1 MVANSLLVTGPALDH
16 SASAFFIHRLGGGSH
31 FSAVSVVDWAS
42 AKDAISAAG
51 HLRREITAF
60 GIAIHALAA
69 VIWVG
74 GMFFAYMVLRPSAG
88 PLEPPV
94 RLQLWER
101 VFSRFFPWVWT
112 SVATLLASGLG
123 MVFWGYG
130 GFGAMRT
137 YVHVMLGIGLLMM
150 VIYAHLYFVPWR
162 RLRRA
167 AASANWAEGGVQLG
181 VIRRIVAVNLTLGLI
196 TVAIGASGRFW
207 M

>member
-1 MVANSLLVTGPALDH
+1 M
-16 SASAFFIHRLGGGSH
+16 
-31 FSAVSVVDWAS
+31 
-42 AKDAISAAG
+42 
-51 HLRREITAF
+51 AF

-130 GFGAMRT
+130 GFGA

-150 VIYAHLYFVPWR
+150 AIYAHLYFVPWR

-167 AASANWAEGGVQLG
+167 VASANWAEGGVQLG

>member
-1 MVANSLLVTGPALDH
+1 MTFA
-16 SASAFFIHRLGGGSH
+16 
-31 FSAVSVVDWAS
+31 
-42 AKDAISAAG
+42 
-51 HLRREITAF
+51 
-60 GIAIHALAA
+60 IAIHALAA

-88 PLEPPV
+88 PLEAPV

-123 MVFWGYG
+123 MIFEGYG
-130 GFGAMRT
+130 GFAAAGI
-137 YVHVMLGIGLLMM
+137 YVHLMLGIGLLMM
-150 VIYAHLYFVPWR
+150 AIYAHLYFVPWR

-167 AASANWAEGGVQLG
+167 VAAANWAEAGAQLG

-196 TVAIGASGRFW
+196 TVAIGASGRFRA
-207 M
+207 

>member
-1 MVANSLLVTGPALDH
+1 M
-16 SASAFFIHRLGGGSH
+16 AF
-31 FSAVSVVDWAS
+31 A
-42 AKDAISAAG
+42 
-51 HLRREITAF
+51 
-60 GIAIHALAA
+60 IAIHALAA

-88 PLEPPV
+88 PLEAPV

-112 SVATLLASGLG
+112 SVAILLASGLG
-123 MVFWGYG
+123 MIFWGYG
-130 GFGAMRT
+130 GFAAAGI
-137 YVHVMLGIGLLMM
+137 YVHIMLGIGLLMM
-150 VIYAHLYFVPWR
+150 AIYAHLYFVPWR

-167 AASANWAEGGVQLG
+167 IEAADWGKAGMQLG

-207 M
+207 L

>member
-1 MVANSLLVTGPALDH
+1 MNCPPFDGATVVA
-16 SASAFFIHRLGGGSH
+16 IH
-31 FSAVSVVDWAS
+31 FSTGNAGDWAS
-42 AKDAISAAG
+42 AKDAISFTG
-51 HLRREITAF
+51 HLRRETMAF

-88 PLEPPV
+88 PLEAPV
-94 RLQLWER
+94 RLKLWER

-112 SVATLLASGLG
+112 SVAALLASGLG
-123 MVFWGYG
+123 MIFWGYG
-130 GFGAMRT
+130 GFAAAGT

-150 VIYAHLYFVPWR
+150 AIYAHLYFVPWR
-162 RLRRA
+162 RLSRA
-167 AASANWAEGGVQLG
+167 VAAENWAEAGMQLA

-207 M
+207 G

>member
-1 MVANSLLVTGPALDH
+1 M
-16 SASAFFIHRLGGGSH
+16 
-31 FSAVSVVDWAS
+31 
-42 AKDAISAAG
+42 
-51 HLRREITAF
+51 AF

-88 PLEPPV
+88 PLEAPV
-94 RLQLWER
+94 RVQLWQR

-112 SVATLLASGLG
+112 SVATLLGSGLG
-123 MVFWGYG
+123 MIFWGYG
-130 GFGAMRT
+130 GFAAAGT

-150 VIYAHLYFVPWR
+150 AIYAHLYFVPWR

-167 AASANWAEGGVQLG
+167 VAVENWAQAGAQLG

-207 M
+207 L